1 MANDTDDYLHSNDYY
16 FHGNDYYHSDDY
28 SDADMKK
35 QKRFVIAE
43 ATLDEV
49 NKQLRLNL
57 FVIVVIMAVLTM
69 NVIHFIKEQSLFYA
83 ALVAMMVLLL
93 FLIIKARRILKL
105 RQRALIK

>member
-1 MANDTDDYLHSNDYY
+1 MANDTDDCLHSNDD
-16 FHGNDYYHSDDY
+16 FHTKNDDHSDDY

-57 FVIVVIMAVLTM
+57 LVIVVIMAVLTM
-69 NVIHFIKEQSLFYA
+69 NVIHFIKAQSLFYA